1 MAPFLQ
7 TINSNCQI
15 YYHMEKNRAVNQL
28 HGLEIVKIQNMNG
41 AEVNR
46 GSFKGIRC
54 SKIGLCLLQP
64 SPSYFRFNASHAV
77 ILEWNGN
84 SLFANAGVREV
95 GLNKMEES
103 KVEPKDTEDVLALES
118 SALCVDIQ
126 GHTAS
131 K

>member
-1 MAPFLQ
+1 
-7 TINSNCQI
+7 
-15 YYHMEKNRAVNQL
+15 MEKNRAVDQL

-46 GSFKGIRC
+46 GSFR
-54 SKIGLCLLQP
+54 
-64 SPSYFRFNASHAV
+64 V

-126 GHTAS
+126 GHPAS